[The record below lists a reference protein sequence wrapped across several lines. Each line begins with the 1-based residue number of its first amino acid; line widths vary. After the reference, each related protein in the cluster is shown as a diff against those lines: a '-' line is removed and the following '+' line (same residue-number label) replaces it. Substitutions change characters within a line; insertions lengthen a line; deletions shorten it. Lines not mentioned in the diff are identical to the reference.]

1 MAHVFKEVSVIPFLF
16 LTLSNILWFCYS
28 SFQTERHLSNLG
40 FVRCCLL
47 ALFIPVQQLFCT
59 SMSSPPAPAVALVL
73 VCSTNPPHLGH
84 DLIHS
89 DNNPYYANAK
99 CTFCHWLSSP
109 AKPISQPALL
119 TSHHQIKPN
128 IAVMDL
134 EIFLCLPSLSIPSEQ
149 TSTLPVAQAYNPF
162 QFHHSS
168 YPHSSCNTT
177 WHTIR

>member
-1 MAHVFKEVSVIPFLF
+1 MVLLF
-16 LTLSNILWFCYS
+16 LLSDWKTFVQSWLCEMLSSGSLHPCPAIVLYLHVLSPSSCCGLSLGLFYKPSTPWAWSYPLWQQSLLCQCEMYFLPLTLLS
-28 SFQTERHLSNLG
+28 SQAHLSA
-40 FVRCCLL
+40 CL
-47 ALFIPVQQLFCT
+47 A
-59 SMSSPPAPAVALVL
+59 
-73 VCSTNPPHLGH
+73 
-84 DLIHS
+84 D
-89 DNNPYYANAK
+89 
-99 CTFCHWLSSP
+99 
-109 AKPISQPALL
+109 ISCWA
-119 TSHHQIKPN
+119 SHHQIKPN

>member
-1 MAHVFKEVSVIPFLF
+1 MACVFKKVSVVPFLF

-28 SFQTERHLSNLG
+28 SFQMERHLSSLG
-40 FVRCCLL
+40 SVRCCLL
-47 ALFIPVQQLFCT
+47 ALFILVCWLFCT
-59 SMSSPPAPAVALVL
+59 STSSAVALVL
-73 VCSTNPPHLGH
+73 VCSVYPPHPGY

-89 DNNPYYANAK
+89 DTSSYCANVK

-109 AKPISQPALL
+109 AKPISHPVLL

-134 EIFLCLPSLSIPSEQ
+134 VNFLCLPSLSIPPKQ
-149 TSTLPVAQAYNPF
+149 TSTFPGAQAYNLF

-168 YPHSSCNTT
+168 LFSSLFL
-177 WHTIR
+177 